1 MSNAFGEI
9 IREWRDLRR
18 VSQLQLSLEA
28 GMSARHLSFLES
40 GRSRPSRAMVLR
52 LTDALA
58 MPKETA
64 NRALHSAGFAPV
76 YPALPFDDEALQ
88 PVRNAVRM
96 MLDNH
101 EPFPGVAIDRGWNI
115 TDANEGAAALF
126 AAVGATK
133 SANMLDV
140 MLDLGDSGA
149 LENWEENALIILN
162 RLKSEIIQY
171 GGDDKLE
178 SFAAR
183 FASHPRLKAFKS
195 TVDYSQAVVPTV
207 LRLQDVRLSLFST
220 IAHFGSVQDVGASD
234 IRIELMFPADAATRN
249 HFERG

>member
-1 MSNAFGEI
+1 MSNAFGDI

-18 VSQLQLSLEA
+18 LSQLQLSLEA

-76 YPALPFDDEALQ
+76 YPALPFDDKALE
-88 PVRNAVRM
+88 PVRNAVKM

-101 EPFPGVAIDRGWNI
+101 APFPGVAIDRWWNI
-115 TDANEGAAALF
+115 TDANHGAAALF
-126 AAVGATK
+126 AAVGIEG
-133 SANMLDV
+133 SANMLEV
-140 MLDLGDSGA
+140 MLELGDGST
-149 LENWEENALIILN
+149 LENWEDNALIILS
-162 RLKSEIIQY
+162 RLKSEIIHY

-178 SFAAR
+178 NFADR
-183 FASHPRLKAFKS
+183 FARHSRLQAFKS
-195 TVDYSQAVVPTV
+195 TADYSQAVVPTV
-207 LRLQDVRLSLFST
+207 LRLEDVRLSLFST
-220 IAHFGSVQDVGASD
+220 IAHFGSVQDIGASD
-234 IRIELMFPADAATRN
+234 IRIELMFPADEATRDY
-249 HFERG
+249 FKGG